1 MSTLYEINEQI
12 LRCVKDGDMVVDTET
27 GEVIDAAALDALQ
40 MARDEKLTNI
50 GKWILDLKADAKAI
64 REREISL
71 AERRKAKENK
81 AEQLMDY
88 MNMILAGKKF
98 ECADFK
104 ASYRKSQAVEVTDA
118 EKIPAPYLIIQEPKV
133 DKAGIKKALK
143 AGEEIPG
150 AKLVERNNLSIR

>member
-104 ASYRKSQAVEVTDA
+104 ASYRKSQAVEVTNA

-143 AGEEIPG
+143 AGEEVPG

>member
-71 AERRKAKENK
+71 AERRKSKENK

-143 AGEEIPG
+143 AGEEVPG